1 MLKNY
6 SKIWKSLMN
15 IEFDCEVHYGNSN
28 KYMKAKIK
36 IIEDK

>member
-28 KYMKAKIK
+28 NT
-36 IIEDK
+36 